1 MIGRR
6 GAAGRRGS
14 LFGTAART
22 AVVAGTATAVG
33 SRVAHRHRQ
42 NAAEQAAPV
51 QEAPSAPA
59 AQAEAAPMPGQPAGS
74 DTLEQ
79 LERLAALRTQG
90 MLTDEEFAA
99 AKHRLLEI

>member
-14 LFGTAART
+14 LLGTAART

-42 NAAEQAAPV
+42 NAAEQAAP
-51 QEAPSAPA
+51 SAPA
-59 AQAEAAPMPGQPAGS
+59 MQPEAAPTATPAPGQPAGS
-74 DTLEQ
+74 DVLEQ
-79 LERLAALRTQG
+79 LERLSALRTQG
-90 MLTDEEFAA
+90 MLTDDEFAA
-99 AKHRLLEI
+99 AKHRLLGI